1 MDVLRKTQQD
11 LNDGQA
17 KLDKMAA
24 TIDTESE
31 ECEKAISLLTSK
43 LPELKEEMEK
53 RSNEEELPIE
63 DAIET
68 TAPIYKQ
75 LLLSFAEE
83 QAIEDALYILG
94 DSLRRE
100 VIEIEPYLK
109 KVRDLSRKQF
119 MLRALIQK
127 CREKAG
133 LSDVY
138 S

>member
-1 MDVLRKTQQD
+1 MFQ
-11 LNDGQA
+11 
-17 KLDKMAA
+17 
-24 TIDTESE
+24 E

-109 KVRDLSRKQF
+109 VRGCDQLYCRRTCYKVV
-119 MLRALIQK
+119 A
-127 CREKAG
+127 
-133 LSDVY
+133 DVLGWHY
-138 S
+138 LYCSVSGISLV